1 MTWTRSAYRCL
12 QPLLEEA
19 RTAVLLTHVH
29 PDADGVGSGV
39 AMQRFLRQQG
49 LDARF
54 FITHELHPGLRFLS
68 PGGEAQV
75 FDSKTMS
82 EFIRN
87 ADLIFTLDNSSVERM
102 GPLQDDVR
110 ASRATRICIDHH
122 LVREEFWQV
131 NLIHMEASA
140 TGEMIL
146 DCVDELGGTLDF
158 VMAQAIY
165 TAIWSDTGG
174 FRFPKTSAHLHRQ
187 VARLLDLGVKPG
199 VIYQELNERY
209 RPGAIRLMAESLLR
223 LQFSVKGRLAWVS
236 VPRDLMNSCGDG
248 LEDPSNVLNHML
260 AIDGVEIGLLLREE
274 GDGVTKISLRSKP
287 QHDVNALA
295 LVHGGGGHRNAAGA
309 VIQLPLEDCTRR
321 LVAEAEAALAG

>member
-1 MTWTRSAYRCL
+1 MIWQRSAYRRL
-12 QPLLEEA
+12 QPLLKGA
-19 RTAVLLTHVH
+19 RTAVLLTHIH

-39 AMQRFLRQQG
+39 ALQRFLRQQG
-49 LDARF
+49 MDARF
-54 FITHELHPGLRFLS
+54 MVTHELQPGLRFLS
-68 PGGEAQV
+68 QDGEAQV
-75 FDSKTMS
+75 YERKTMS

-87 ADLIFTLDNSSVERM
+87 ADLIFTLDNSSVERI
-102 GPLQDDVR
+102 GPPLDDVR
-110 ASRATRICIDHH
+110 ASRATRICMDHH

-146 DCVDELGGTLDF
+146 DCIDELGGTLDLA
-158 VMAQAIY
+158 MAQAIY
-165 TAIWSDTGG
+165 TAIWADTGG
-174 FRFPKTSAHLHRQ
+174 FRFPKTNAHLHRQ
-187 VARLLDLGVKPG
+187 VARLLELGVQPG
-199 VIYQELNERY
+199 VVYQELNERY
-209 RPGAIRLMAESLLR
+209 RPGAIRLMAATLLR
-223 LQFSVKGRLAWVS
+223 LEFSTGGRLAWVT
-236 VPRDLMNSCGDG
+236 VPEDLMDSCADG

-274 GDGVTKISLRSKP
+274 GAGKTKISLRSKP

-309 VIQLPLEDCTRR
+309 VIDLPLEDCARR